1 MREWPQAMLQSNL
14 FVHGLPDSV
23 MRNMHI
29 WGTIREALRDTGLE
43 PHSLRAGGTVLWRGV
58 LLGTLL
64 CLFIGP
70 ETSVNLKMNA
80 ASYVVALIWCYYD
93 GVFSRRVWS
102 LAWLE
107 AIFLHLAGVQFG
119 NLLRLAF

>member
-1 MREWPQAMLQSNL
+1 MMRS
-14 FVHGLPDSV
+14 
-23 MRNMHI
+23 MHI

-43 PHSLRAGGTVLWRGV
+43 APGLRAAGTVLWRGA

-64 CLFIGP
+64 CLFIGSEP
-70 ETSVNLKMNA
+70 SVNLKMNA
-80 ASYVVALIWCYYD
+80 ASYIAALIWCYYD

-102 LAWLE
+102 LAWIE

-119 NLLRLAF
+119 NLLRLLF